1 MERIRKIPLRHAFEI
16 RQGLPLQLNSN
27 NYQSCKC
34 AVVFANHC
42 RTHIFPVLCM
52 PNENPANLASEPVL
66 VRCRHRAAPTPHGAP
81 IELRAEDFKQKP

>member
-1 MERIRKIPLRHAFEI
+1 
-16 RQGLPLQLNSN
+16 
-27 NYQSCKC
+27 
-34 AVVFANHC
+34 
-42 RTHIFPVLCM
+42 M